1 MIQDSQSNGTVN
13 QGPPDKRNNLPPVL
27 ATVIRI
33 IDKVSLRS
41 GFFISFLILPAIGS
55 LVYEVIMRYYFTA
68 PTVWAADIS
77 FILYGSYFMLGGA
90 YALQRQQHI
99 RTDMFY
105 GKWSTRTKGIVDSIL
120 YITLFLPGMSFFL
133 WASSRFAYRS
143 VMLGERLTTS
153 SWMPI
158 IWPLKVVLPL
168 SVLLLLLQG
177 VSELI
182 KSLYAARTGV
192 SLHEETEQFET

>member
-1 MIQDSQSNGTVN
+1 MIQHSQSDEKVSK
-13 QGPPDKRNNLPPVL
+13 GPPDKLNNLPPAL

-33 IDKVSLRS
+33 IDKFSIRS
-41 GFFISFLILPAIGS
+41 GFIISFMIIPAIGS

-68 PTVWAADIS
+68 PTIWAADIS

-99 RTDMFY
+99 RTDLLY
-105 GKWSTRTKGIVDSIL
+105 GKWSARTKGIVDSLL
-120 YITLFLPGMSFFL
+120 YITLFFPGMSFFL
-133 WASSRFAYRS
+133 WASYKFALRS
-143 VMLGERLTTS
+143 VMLNEKLVTS

-158 IWPLKVVLPL
+158 IWPLKVVIP
-168 SVLLLLLQG
+168 VAVFLLLLQG

-192 SLHEETEQFET
+192 SLHEEAEQVET